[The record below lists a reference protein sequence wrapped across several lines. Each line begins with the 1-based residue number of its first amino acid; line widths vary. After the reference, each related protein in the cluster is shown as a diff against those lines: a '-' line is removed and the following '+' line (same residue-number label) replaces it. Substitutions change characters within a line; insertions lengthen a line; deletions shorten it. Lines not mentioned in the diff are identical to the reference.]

1 MAEAVVIFHNPG
13 CSTSR
18 KALEAI
24 RAAGREPKVVEYL
37 KTGWTRPQLKA
48 LFAKMGVE
56 PRAALRTRNTQAE
69 ALGLTAPGASGEVII
84 DAMVADPVL
93 VERPIVETAKGAVL
107 ARPVERLH
115 EVL

>member
-1 MAEAVVIFHNPG
+1 MADEVVIFHNPA

-24 RAAGREPKVVEYL
+24 REAGREPKVVEYL

-48 LFAKMGVE
+48 LFAKMGVRPAE
-56 PRAALRTRNTQAE
+56 ALRTRNTGAE
-69 ALGLTAPGASGEVII
+69 ALGLTAPGAPDDKII
-84 DAMVADPVL
+84 DAMVAEPVL

-107 ARPVERLH
+107 ARPVEKLH
-115 EVL
+115 ALL

>member
-1 MAEAVVIFHNPG
+1 MADDVVIFHNPA

-24 RAAGREPKVVEYL
+24 RAAGREPKVVEYM
-37 KTGWTRPQLKA
+37 KAGWTRPQLKA
-48 LFAKMGVE
+48 LFARMGVR
-56 PRAALRTRNTQAE
+56 PHDALRTRNTQAE
-69 ALGLTAPGASGEVII
+69 ALGLTADGASDEAII

-93 VERPIVETAKGAVL
+93 VERPIVKTGKGTVL
-107 ARPVERLH
+107 ARPVERVG

>member
-1 MAEAVVIFHNPG
+1 MADDVVIFHNPG

-24 RAAGREPKVVEYL
+24 RESGRQPTVVDYM
-37 KTGWTRPQLKA
+37 KTGWTKPQLRA
-48 LFAKMGVE
+48 LFAKMGVR
-56 PRAALRTRNTQAE
+56 PQQALRTRNTQAE
-69 ALGLTAPGASGEVII
+69 ALGLTASGASDDKII

-107 ARPVERLH
+107 ARPVERVQ

>member
-1 MAEAVVIFHNPG
+1 MADDLVIFHNPA

-24 RAAGREPKVVEYL
+24 RAAGREVRVVEYL

-48 LFAKMGVE
+48 LFARMGVE
-56 PRAALRTRNTQAE
+56 PREALRTRNTQAE
-69 ALGLTAPGASGEVII
+69 ALGLTAPGATGESII

-93 VERPIVETAKGAVL
+93 VERPIIETAKGAVL
-107 ARPVERLH
+107 ARPLERLQ